1 MKQRIITAREN
12 YTELDQC
19 ISQNGVKKLLLVCD
33 NSIDFMEAFNA
44 HIDEMEKQGV
54 EIVSFREF
62 QANPLYENVINGV
75 ELFRKKRCD
84 SIMAV
89 GGGSAMDVAKC
100 IKLYANLPGNGADGM
115 WLNAEITPNSI
126 PFIAMPTTAGTGSE
140 ATRYAVIYYNDEK
153 QSVTSESFI
162 PDIVLMDPNALKTL
176 PLYQKKAT
184 MMDAL
189 CHAIESFWSV
199 NSTEESKGYSR
210 EAIRMVLQNMDGY
223 LANTEEGNAGML
235 EAAHKAGQAINITQ
249 TTAGHAMCYKITSLF
264 RVAHGHAAILCDRVL
279 FPWMIEHTDRCIDPR
294 EETYIKEVFR
304 EIAEAM
310 DCESSAEA
318 AEKLND
324 IFGTLELEIPTATQA
339 QFEILKY
346 SVNPVR
352 LKNHPIALD
361 TDTIDALYH
370 LILKGES

>member
-1 MKQRIITAREN
+1 MGQAGKGE
-12 YTELDQC
+12 E
-19 ISQNGVKKLLLVCD
+19 
-33 NSIDFMEAFNA
+33 
-44 HIDEMEKQGV
+44 QG
-54 EIVSFREF
+54 
-62 QANPLYENVINGV
+62 
-75 ELFRKKRCD
+75 
-84 SIMAV
+84 
-89 GGGSAMDVAKC
+89 
-100 IKLYANLPGNGADGM
+100 
-115 WLNAEITPNSI
+115 
-126 PFIAMPTTAGTGSE
+126 
-140 ATRYAVIYYNDEK
+140 
-153 QSVTSESFI
+153 
-162 PDIVLMDPNALKTL
+162 KTL
-176 PLYQKKAT
+176 IHPSQRASNPGW
-184 MMDAL
+184 
-189 CHAIESFWSV
+189 H
-199 NSTEESKGYSR
+199 
-210 EAIRMVLQNMDGY
+210 
-223 LANTEEGNAGML
+223 
-235 EAAHKAGQAINITQ
+235 INITQ

-294 EETYIKEVFR
+294 GETYIKEVFR

-361 TDTIDALYH
+361 TDTIDTLYH